1 MRTIPASELAIHSDG
16 SVFHLHLKPE
26 QLADRVV
33 LVGDPHGLQPSL
45 PILSLRNVRFPAGS
59 FIPSRANTREN
70 VSRLYPMASVQI
82 ILISY

>member
-33 LVGDPHGLQPSL
+33 LVGDPARVTTVAS
-45 PILSLRNVRFPAGS
+45 
-59 FIPSRANTREN
+59 
-70 VSRLYPMASVQI
+70 LYPMASVQI
-82 ILISY
+82 ISISY

>member
-33 LVGDPHGLQPSL
+33 LVGTGYN
-45 PILSLRNVRFPAGS
+45 RRFL
-59 FIPSRANTREN
+59 F
-70 VSRLYPMASVQI
+70 
-82 ILISY
+82 

>member
-33 LVGDPHGLQPSL
+33 LVGDP
-45 PILSLRNVRFPAGS
+45 GS

>member
-33 LVGDPHGLQPSL
+33 LVGDPARVTTVASYFESQECE
-45 PILSLRNVRFPAGS
+45 VPAGS

>member
-33 LVGDPHGLQPSL
+33 LVGDPRTSYN
-45 PILSLRNVRFPAGS
+45 RRFL
-59 FIPSRANTREN
+59 F
-70 VSRLYPMASVQI
+70 
-82 ILISY
+82 

>member
-33 LVGDPHGLQPSL
+33 LVGDPA
-45 PILSLRNVRFPAGS
+45 RV
-59 FIPSRANTREN
+59 TT
-70 VSRLYPMASVQI
+70 VASYFEDRKSVV
-82 ILISY
+82 